1 MLLKDLSEEFI
12 FNCQC
17 RRLSEK
23 TIHNYKLQV
32 GYLLDYLS
40 SEHGVTELE
49 KVKPQMIKQ
58 YMMSMQKRGRK
69 PQYINDL
76 LKAFKCLFRY
86 AFDENYT
93 AELITEKVKNVKQPK
108 VIIKTFTNDEVH
120 KMVNYYSGHDYLSV
134 RNKAMMCM
142 LFDTGIRL
150 NELITL
156 TDDCIY
162 NDYILIKHGKGDK
175 ERVVPKSPYLSKW
188 LFKYNTTKKSYFS
201 DRVIKYANVFL
212 SKNGKPLTH
221 EAIERAVRTAGKECG
236 VGSSIRCSP
245 HTCRHTFAQMQL
257 KNGLDIYSLQRIM
270 GHESISITQRYLE
283 GIKNS
288 DVIKAGTKTSPL
300 MNLD

>member
-1 MLLKDLSEEFI
+1 MLLRDLSEEFI

-17 RRLSEK
+17 RKLSEK
-23 TIHNYKLQV
+23 TIHNYQLQV
-32 GYLLDYLS
+32 GYLLDYLAQK
-40 SEHGVTELE
+40 HDVTELE

-76 LKAFKCLFRY
+76 LKAFKCFFRY
-86 AFDENYT
+86 AFEENYT
-93 AELITEKVKNVKQPK
+93 DVLVTEKIKNVKQPK
-108 VIIKTFTNDEVH
+108 VIIKTFSNDEVH
-120 KMVNYYSGHDYLSV
+120 QMVNYYSGHDYLSV
-134 RNKAMMCM
+134 RNKAIMCL

-188 LFKYNTTKKSYFS
+188 LFKYNTTKQSYFS

-221 EAIERAVRTAGKECG
+221 EAVERVVRIAGKECG
-236 VGSSIRCSP
+236 VDSSIRCSP

-270 GHESISITQRYLE
+270 GHENISITQRYLE